1 MEAIYIH
8 KEKDLR
14 IDSVETPPINPDEIK
29 VKITRG
35 GICGSDL
42 QYYNHGGFGT
52 NRLKEPMILGHEV
65 SGIVSKTGSDVSG
78 FNVGDLVAVSPS
90 RPCKRCKFCMSG
102 VAMQCLDMK
111 FYGSAMPFPHIQ
123 GAFREEL
130 VALSSQC
137 VVANGLSAAQAA
149 MVEPLAVVL
158 HALKQAG
165 TVYGKNVLVT
175 GAGPIGL
182 LTILVVKSAGASK
195 TVVTDISDKALE
207 VAQKLGASEIINVS
221 KDVSGLRKFD
231 LCKGLFDFMFECSGS
246 EEPLL
251 GAIGA
256 IKPRGTVIQL
266 GMSGNMLVPM
276 QFITT
281 KEINL
286 KGSFRFHEE
295 FALGVSCIL
304 NGSIDVLPLLSHSIP
319 FEDAVQAFEIANDR
333 SQSLK
338 VQLVFSQC

>member
-8 KEKDLR
+8 KERDLR
-14 IDSVETPPINPDEIK
+14 IESVKTPPINSDEIK
-29 VKITRG
+29 IKIARG

-42 QYYNHGGFGT
+42 HYYNHGGFGT

-65 SGIVSKTGSDVSG
+65 SGTVSKIGSDVSG

-165 TVYGKNVLVT
+165 TVYGKNVLIT

-195 TVVTDISDKALE
+195 IVVTDISDKALE

-221 KDVSGLRKFD
+221 KDVLGLRKFN
-231 LCKGLFDFMFECSGS
+231 LGKGLFDFMFECSGS
-246 EEPLL
+246 EEALL
-251 GAIGA
+251 AAVGA

-266 GMSGNMLVPM
+266 GMSGNMVVPM

-295 FALGVSCIL
+295 FALGVSCLL

-333 SQSLK
+333 SKSLK
-338 VQLVFSQC
+338 VQLVF

>member
-14 IDSVETPPINPDEIK
+14 INSVETPPINSDDLEIK
-29 VKITRG
+29 IERG

-42 QYYNHGGFGT
+42 HYYNNGGFGT

-65 SGIVSKTGSDVSG
+65 SGTISKIGSGVSG
-78 FNVGDLVAVSPS
+78 FKVGDLVAVSPS
-90 RPCKRCKFCMSG
+90 RPCKSCEFCLSG

-111 FYGSAMPFPHIQ
+111 FYGSAMRFPHIQ

-130 VALSSQC
+130 VASSSQC
-137 VVANGLSAAQAA
+137 VVANGLSPSQAA

-165 TVYGKNVLVT
+165 PVYGKNVLVT

-182 LTILVVKSAGASK
+182 LTILVVKSAGASNI
-195 TVVTDISDKALE
+195 VVTDISEKALE
-207 VAQKLGASEIINVS
+207 VANNLGASETINVS
-221 KDVSGLRKFD
+221 KDESGLRKFESR
-231 LCKGLFDFMFECSGS
+231 KGLFEFMFECSGS

-256 IKPRGTVIQL
+256 IKPRGTVLQL
-266 GMSGNMLVPM
+266 GMSGNMSVPM

-281 KEINL
+281 KEIIL

-295 FALGVSCIL
+295 FSLGVSCLL

-319 FEDAVQAFEIANDR
+319 FKNVNEAFDLANDR
-333 SQSLK
+333 TQSLK
-338 VQLVFSQC
+338 VQLIF

>member
-14 IDSVETPPINPDEIK
+14 IDNVDTPPVNSDEVK
-29 VKITRG
+29 VKIERG

-42 QYYNHGGFGT
+42 HYYNKGGFGT

-65 SGIVSKTGSDVSG
+65 SGTVTEIGSNVSG
-78 FNVGDLVAVSPS
+78 FRLGDLVAVSPS
-90 RPCKRCKFCMSG
+90 QPCNRCKFCLG
-102 VAMQCLDMK
+102 GLAMQCLDMK
-111 FYGSAMPFPHIQ
+111 FYGSAMRFPHIQ
-123 GAFREEL
+123 GAFRQEL
-130 VALSSQC
+130 VARSSQC
-137 VVANGLSAAQAA
+137 VVANGLSKSQAA

-158 HALKQAG
+158 HALKQSG
-165 TVYGKNVLVT
+165 TVFGKNVLVT

-182 LTILVVKSAGASK
+182 LTVLVLKSAGASNI
-195 TVVTDISDKALE
+195 VVTDLSDQALK
-207 VAQKLGASEIINVS
+207 VARDLGASETINVLR
-221 KDVSGLRKFD
+221 DELGLREFE
-231 LCKGLFDFMFECSGS
+231 LGKGMFDFMFECSGS

-251 GAIGA
+251 AAIGA

-295 FALGVSCIL
+295 FALGVSCLL
-304 NGSIDVLPLLSHSIP
+304 NGSVDVLPLLSHSIP
-319 FEDAVQAFEIANDR
+319 FEDAIEAFEIANDR
-333 SQSLK
+333 SKSLK
-338 VQLVFSQC
+338 VQLVF

>member
-8 KEKDLR
+8 KQKDLR
-14 IDSVETPPINPDEIK
+14 IGRVETPPMNPDDIK
-29 VKITRG
+29 IKIERG

-42 QYYNHGGFGT
+42 HYYNHGGFGT

-65 SGIVSKTGSDVSG
+65 SGTVKQIGSNVSG
-78 FNVGDLVAVSPS
+78 FSPGDLVAVSPS
-90 RPCKRCKFCMSG
+90 RPCQRCEFCLSG
-102 VAMQCLDMK
+102 MAMQCLDMK
-111 FYGSAMPFPHIQ
+111 FYGSAMLFPHIQ

-130 VALSSQC
+130 IASSRQC

-165 TVYGKNVLVT
+165 SVFGKNVLVT

-182 LTILVVKSAGASK
+182 LTTLVVKSAGASNI
-195 TVVTDISDKALE
+195 VVTDISDRALE
-207 VAQKLGASEIINVS
+207 VAHNLGASEIINVA
-221 KDVSGLRKFD
+221 KDESRLRKFG
-231 LCKGLFDFMFECSGS
+231 LGKGLFEFMFECSGS

-251 GAIGA
+251 AAIGT
-256 IKPRGTVIQL
+256 IKPRGVVVQL
-266 GMSGNMLVPM
+266 GMSGDMKVPM

-281 KEINL
+281 KEITL

-295 FALGVSCIL
+295 FALGVTCLL

-319 FEDAVQAFEIANDR
+319 FKNAIEAFDLANDR
-333 SQSLK
+333 TQSLK
-338 VQLVFSQC
+338 VQLIF

>member
-14 IDSVETPPINPDEIK
+14 IDSVETPRINPDEIK
-29 VKITRG
+29 VKIVRG

-42 QYYNHGGFGT
+42 HYYNHGGFGT

-65 SGIVSKTGSDVSG
+65 SGTVSKIGSDVSG

-90 RPCKRCKFCMSG
+90 RPCKRCEFCLSG
-102 VAMQCLDMK
+102 VAMQCSDMK
-111 FYGSAMPFPHIQ
+111 FYGSAMPFPHIH

-182 LTILVVKSAGASK
+182 LTILVVKSAGASRI
-195 TVVTDISDKALE
+195 VVTDISDKALE
-207 VAQKLGASEIINVS
+207 VAQTLGASATINVS

-231 LCKGLFDFMFECSGS
+231 SGKGLFDFMFECSGS
-246 EEPLL
+246 EEALL
-251 GAIGA
+251 AAVGA

-266 GMSGNMLVPM
+266 GMSGNMVVPM

-333 SQSLK
+333 SKSLK
-338 VQLVFSQC
+338 VQLVF

>member
-14 IDSVETPPINPDEIK
+14 INSVDTPPINPDDLKIK
-29 VKITRG
+29 IERG

-42 QYYNHGGFGT
+42 HYYNNGGFGT

-65 SGIVSKTGSDVSG
+65 SGTISKMGSNVSG
-78 FNVGDLVAVSPS
+78 FKVGDLVAVSPS
-90 RPCKRCKFCMSG
+90 RPCQRCEFCLSG

-111 FYGSAMPFPHIQ
+111 FYGSAMLFPHIQ

-130 VALSSQC
+130 VASSSQC
-137 VVANGLSAAQAA
+137 FIANGLSPSQAA

-165 TVYGKNVLVT
+165 PVYGKNVLVT

-182 LTILVVKSAGASK
+182 LTILVVKSAGASNI
-195 TVVTDISDKALE
+195 VVTDISDKALE
-207 VAQKLGASEIINVS
+207 VAHNLGASETINVS
-221 KDVSGLRKFD
+221 KDGSGLKKFESS
-231 LCKGLFDFMFECSGS
+231 KGLFELMFECSGS

-256 IKPRGTVIQL
+256 IKPRGTVVQL

-281 KEINL
+281 KEIML

-295 FALGVSCIL
+295 FRLGVSCLL

-319 FEDAVQAFEIANDR
+319 FKNANEAFDLANDR
-333 SQSLK
+333 TQSLK
-338 VQLVFSQC
+338 VQLIF

>member
-14 IDSVETPPINPDEIK
+14 INSVETPPINSDDLEIK
-29 VKITRG
+29 IERG

-42 QYYNHGGFGT
+42 HYYNNGGFGT

-65 SGIVSKTGSDVSG
+65 SGTISKIGSGVSG
-78 FNVGDLVAVSPS
+78 FKVGDLVAVSPS
-90 RPCKRCKFCMSG
+90 RPCKSCEFCLSG

-111 FYGSAMPFPHIQ
+111 FYGSAMRFPHIQ

-130 VALSSQC
+130 VASSSQC
-137 VVANGLSAAQAA
+137 VVANGLSPSQAA

-182 LTILVVKSAGASK
+182 LTILVVKSAGASNI
-195 TVVTDISDKALE
+195 VVTDISEKALE
-207 VAQKLGASEIINVS
+207 VANNLGASETINVS
-221 KDVSGLRKFD
+221 KDESGLRKFESR
-231 LCKGLFDFMFECSGS
+231 KGLFEFMFECSGS

-256 IKPRGTVIQL
+256 IKPRGTVVQL
-266 GMSGNMLVPM
+266 GMSGNMSVPM

-295 FALGVSCIL
+295 FSLGVSCLL

-319 FEDAVQAFEIANDR
+319 FKNATEAFDLANDR
-333 SQSLK
+333 TQSLK
-338 VQLVFSQC
+338 VQLIF

>member
-14 IDSVETPPINPDEIK
+14 IQSVETPFINPDEIK
-29 VKITRG
+29 IKIARG

-42 QYYNHGGFGT
+42 HYYNHGGFGT

-65 SGIVSKTGSDVSG
+65 SGYVSKIGSNVSG
-78 FNVGDLVAVSPS
+78 FKVGDLVAVSPS
-90 RPCKRCKFCMSG
+90 RPCQRCKFCLSG

-130 VALSSQC
+130 VAHSNQC
-137 VVANGLSAAQAA
+137 IVANGLSASQAA

-165 TVYGKNVLVT
+165 SVYGKNVLVT

-182 LTILVVKSAGASK
+182 LTILIVKSAGASNI
-195 TVVTDISDKALE
+195 VVTDISDKALE
-207 VAQKLGASEIINVS
+207 VARNLGAFETINVS
-221 KDVSGLRKFD
+221 KGASSLTKFEFG
-231 LCKGLFDFMFECSGS
+231 KGLFDFMFECSGS
-246 EEPLL
+246 EEPLSA
-251 GAIGA
+251 AIGA
-256 IKPRGTVIQL
+256 IKPRGIVVQL
-266 GMSGNMLVPM
+266 GMSGNMTVPM

-281 KEINL
+281 KEITL

-295 FALGVSCIL
+295 FALGVSCLL
-304 NGSIDVLPLLSHSIP
+304 NGAIDILPLLTHSIP
-319 FEDAVQAFEIANDR
+319 FKKAIEAFEIANDR
-333 SQSLK
+333 SKSLK
-338 VQLVFSQC
+338 VQLVF

>member
-14 IDSVETPPINPDEIK
+14 IDSVETPPVNPDDIK
-29 VKITRG
+29 VKIERG

-42 QYYNHGGFGT
+42 HYYNHGGFGT

-65 SGIVSKTGSDVSG
+65 SGTVSKIGSNVSG
-78 FNVGDLVAVSPS
+78 FKVGDLVAVSPS
-90 RPCKRCKFCMSG
+90 RPCKRCEFCLG
-102 VAMQCLDMK
+102 GLAIQCLDMK
-111 FYGSAMPFPHIQ
+111 FYGSAMPFPHVQ

-130 VALSSQC
+130 VARSSQC
-137 VVANGLSAAQAA
+137 VVANGLSASQAA

-158 HALKQAG
+158 HALKQSG

-182 LTILVVKSAGASK
+182 LTILVVKSAGASNI
-195 TVVTDISDKALE
+195 VVTDISDQALE
-207 VAQKLGASEIINVS
+207 VAHELGAHETINVS
-221 KDVSGLRKFD
+221 KDEFSLRKFESG
-231 LCKGLFDFMFECSGS
+231 KGLFDFMFECSGS

-251 GAIGA
+251 VAIGT
-256 IKPRGTVIQL
+256 IKPRGTVVQL
-266 GMSGNMLVPM
+266 GMSGNMTVPM

-281 KEINL
+281 KEITL

-295 FALGVSCIL
+295 FSLGVSCLL

-319 FEDAVQAFEIANDR
+319 FKNVNEAFDLANDR
-333 SQSLK
+333 TQSLK
-338 VQLVFSQC
+338 VQLIF

>member
-14 IDSVETPPINPDEIK
+14 INSVDTPPINPDDLKIK
-29 VKITRG
+29 IERG

-42 QYYNHGGFGT
+42 HYYNHGGFGT

-65 SGIVSKTGSDVSG
+65 SGTVSEIGSNVSG
-78 FNVGDLVAVSPS
+78 FEIGDLVAVSPS
-90 RPCKRCKFCMSG
+90 RPCQRCKFCLSG

-130 VALSSQC
+130 VAHSNQC
-137 VVANGLSAAQAA
+137 VVANGLSASQAA

-158 HALKQAG
+158 HALKQSG
-165 TVYGKNVLVT
+165 SVYGKNVLIT

-182 LTILVVKSAGASK
+182 LTILVVKSAGASNI
-195 TVVTDISDKALE
+195 VVTDISDKALE
-207 VAQKLGASEIINVS
+207 AAYNLGASDTINVS
-221 KDVSGLRKFD
+221 KDGSGLRRFESS
-231 LCKGLFDFMFECSGS
+231 KGLFEFMFECSGS

-256 IKPRGTVIQL
+256 IKPRGTVVQL
-266 GMSGNMLVPM
+266 GMSGNMTVPM
-276 QFITT
+276 QYVTT
-281 KEINL
+281 KEITL

-295 FALGVSCIL
+295 FSLGVTCLL
-304 NGSIDVLPLLSHSIP
+304 NRSIDVLPLLSHSIP
-319 FEDAVQAFEIANDR
+319 FKNATEAFDLANDR
-333 SQSLK
+333 TQSLK
-338 VQLVFSQC
+338 VQLIF